1 MILAAH
7 DLGFKDQLDAFDPLD
22 LEEKRRKR
30 MLLKLF
36 FLVLKNKITKAKKK
50 DRPAPTSHL

>member
-1 MILAAH
+1 
-7 DLGFKDQLDAFDPLD
+7 
-22 LEEKRRKR
+22 

-50 DRPAPTSHL
+50 IAQHLRRIFDGKD